1 MAAQRIK
8 DQFNGVATT
17 TDATVT
23 TLASFTLTANGSYH
37 VYGTVLTRNTS
48 TGVMGSSQ
56 ILYGS
61 FKRVAGTTTS
71 VSLPAIVLA
80 ANEVGAWAAA
90 TPVVIDNSG
99 DVIRI
104 RATGIVAT
112 TIDWFAD
119 FTILMN

>member
-8 DQFNGVATT
+8 DQFNGIATT

-37 VYGTVLTRNTS
+37 VYGTVLARNTS
-48 TGVMGSSQ
+48 TGVIGST
-56 ILYGS
+56 LMFYGS

-71 VSLPAIVLA
+71 VSLPAITLA
-80 ANEVGAWAAA
+80 ANEVGAWAVV

-104 RATGIVAT
+104 RVTGVAAT
-112 TIDWFAD
+112 TIDWLAD